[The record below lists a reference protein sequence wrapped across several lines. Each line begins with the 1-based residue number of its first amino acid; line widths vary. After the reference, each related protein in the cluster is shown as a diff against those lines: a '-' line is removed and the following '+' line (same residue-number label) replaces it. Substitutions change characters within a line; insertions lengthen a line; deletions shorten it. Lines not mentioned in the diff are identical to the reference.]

1 MNTRLEKSAEFCTMK
16 FFAFNKVFMRLFC
29 VIVLVSG
36 FSVSAQQLQDS
47 IPLRLTEAWE
57 YAAQYSKEIKLK
69 QLEEKIGAE
78 DVLDAKNQR
87 LPELSTHASYG
98 KLSNIPVFTNGIR
111 EKADF
116 IPLEDH
122 STYGAGVEAYFN
134 IYNGGKTNI
143 HIDQAKTKQR
153 LINYLAEESRDQ
165 IKYEVASAYLS
176 LQRGLLFE
184 KLIAKNIY
192 SNQELLDQIT
202 KLYENGVVLKS
213 DLLRAKLQLSK
224 QQTQL
229 LEVTNNAK
237 LAHQHLNI
245 LMGFSEETPV
255 KPIDTVKVEL
265 IQEDQDYAY
274 YLNEAKSAPLSKAAE
289 TQVTLSEL
297 EEQELKADKLPKLG
311 LFGEYTYSY
320 PQIRLY
326 PYETAPYLLGIAG
339 IRASYDI
346 SALYNDKHK
355 ELAAALEVER
365 QEVEKQQVD
374 DDLRKGIKAAYQ
386 DYHEDLQNIEVALM
400 SIEQA
405 EENYRIVRQ
414 TYFNQLSLLTD
425 LLDADNQ
432 LLQAR
437 FELVNS
443 KIAARLHYY
452 QLLKI
457 TGNL

>member
-1 MNTRLEKSAEFCTMK
+1 M
-16 FFAFNKVFMRLFC
+16 
-29 VIVLVSG
+29 
-36 FSVSAQQLQDS
+36 
-47 IPLRLTEAWE
+47 
-57 YAAQYSKEIKLK
+57 
-69 QLEEKIGAE
+69 
-78 DVLDAKNQR
+78 
-87 LPELSTHASYG
+87 
-98 KLSNIPVFTNGIR
+98 
-111 EKADF
+111 
-116 IPLEDH
+116 
-122 STYGAGVEAYFN
+122 
-134 IYNGGKTNI
+134 
-143 HIDQAKTKQR
+143 
-153 LINYLAEESRDQ
+153 
-165 IKYEVASAYLS
+165 
-176 LQRGLLFE
+176 
-184 KLIAKNIY
+184 
-192 SNQELLDQIT
+192 
-202 KLYENGVVLKS
+202 
-213 DLLRAKLQLSK
+213 
-224 QQTQL
+224 
-229 LEVTNNAK
+229 
-237 LAHQHLNI
+237 
-245 LMGFSEETPV
+245 
-255 KPIDTVKVEL
+255 
-265 IQEDQDYAY
+265 
-274 YLNEAKSAPLSKAAE
+274 
-289 TQVTLSEL
+289 TLSEL

-346 SALYNDKHK
+346 SALYHDKHK

-365 QEVEKQQVD
+365 QEVQKQQVD
-374 DDLRKGIKAAYQ
+374 DDLKKGIKAAYQ
-386 DYHEDLQNIEVALM
+386 DYHEDLQNIEVAQM